1 MIFGTTL
8 SFIHHLHHISSQFP
22 TNFTAQNAHR
32 QKQKPCDIRGAIMA
46 MYFPILNEELF
57 GTPESS
63 KSRVD
68 IPIPYAVP
76 VPMAI
81 SWVGSGQSVVLF
93 RRSTVSQVG
102 TFPTSSHR
110 TPGDPKL
117 WGERYE
123 TLQMVMV
130 SSIRK
135 PCVFL
140 RGNPGWWNMM
150 FYSNLDVIWYVQK
163 RPWRGKCVDEM
174 LYSDIGKIIQV
185 QSRSSRWNL
194 KVRAYGKN
202 TIPFT

>member
-1 MIFGTTL
+1 
-8 SFIHHLHHISSQFP
+8 
-22 TNFTAQNAHR
+22 
-32 QKQKPCDIRGAIMA
+32 MA

-68 IPIPYAVP
+68 IPIPYTVP

-117 WGERYE
+117 
-123 TLQMVMV
+123 
-130 SSIRK
+130 
-135 PCVFL
+135 
-140 RGNPGWWNMM
+140 
-150 FYSNLDVIWYVQK
+150 
-163 RPWRGKCVDEM
+163 
-174 LYSDIGKIIQV
+174 
-185 QSRSSRWNL
+185 
-194 KVRAYGKN
+194 
-202 TIPFT
+202 